1 MRTQL
6 HFVRNALSP
15 IAFRLADMSDQYKFR
30 VRFSDGT
37 TEDFDSLEV
46 LPDGLL
52 KVSKAQAT
60 SSSLFP
66 ARKATNPAVRC
77 YSPHFWQWFDSIEK
91 PTPRR

>member
-1 MRTQL
+1 
-6 HFVRNALSP
+6 
-15 IAFRLADMSDQYKFR
+15 MSEQYKFR

-37 TEDFDSLEV
+37 TEDFDSLEL

-52 KVSKAQAT
+52 KVTKAQTA

-66 ARKATNPAVRC
+66 ARTATHPTERC
-77 YSPHFWQWFDSIEK
+77 YSPHFWQSFDSIEK